1 MSNILQNTSMIKSN
15 NKISNKRVREE
26 DYQEEQD
33 FFASF
38 FDVLHP
44 PKQAK
49 VKSSIV
55 ISHQSE
61 QDSLTPSAIPS
72 TTQQQVLNIFDDI
85 DFSSLNSFLNDS
97 SDDSDFFN
105 TTITAMDNDKTQIE
119 NLRQYLEFL

>member
-1 MSNILQNTSMIKSN
+1 MSNILQNTSISKSN
-15 NKISNKRVREE
+15 NKRVREE
-26 DYQEEQD
+26 DYQDEQD

-44 PKQAK
+44 PKQAN
-49 VKSSIV
+49 VKSSTV
-55 ISHQSE
+55 NSNQSE
-61 QDSLTPSAIPS
+61 QDSLTPSNIPS
-72 TTQQQVLNIFDDI
+72 TTQQQVLSIFDDI

-97 SDDSDFFN
+97 SDDSDYFN

>member
-1 MSNILQNTSMIKSN
+1 MNILQNTIISKSN
-15 NKISNKRVREE
+15 NKRVREE

-38 FDVLHP
+38 FDVQHP

-49 VKSSIV
+49 VTTSNIMSS
-55 ISHQSE
+55 QSE
-61 QDSLTPSAIPS
+61 QDSLTPS
-72 TTQQQVLNIFDDI
+72 TTQQQVLSIFDDI

-97 SDDSDFFN
+97 SDDSDFFY
-105 TTITAMDNDKTQIE
+105 TTITAMDSDKTQIE